1 MSYEKIRTEMKNTP
15 KKFKPTETELEIL
28 SILWN
33 KGPAT
38 VRDVNDEMSR
48 SKPTGYTTTLKLMQ
62 IMAEKGLVE
71 REMDGRSHI
80 YHALARQED
89 AQVSMLDRLLETA
102 FGGSASKL
110 VMQTLGN
117 HKTTESEL
125 KEIKLLIKK
134 LEEEK

>member
-1 MSYEKIRTEMKNTP
+1 MKNTP

>member
-1 MSYEKIRTEMKNTP
+1 MKNTP

-110 VMQTLGN
+110 AMQTLGN

>member
-1 MSYEKIRTEMKNTP
+1 MKNTP

-38 VRDVNDEMSR
+38 VRDVNDEMCR
-48 SKPTGYTTTLKLMQ
+48 NKPTGYTTTLKLMQ

-125 KEIKLLIKK
+125 EEIKLLIKK